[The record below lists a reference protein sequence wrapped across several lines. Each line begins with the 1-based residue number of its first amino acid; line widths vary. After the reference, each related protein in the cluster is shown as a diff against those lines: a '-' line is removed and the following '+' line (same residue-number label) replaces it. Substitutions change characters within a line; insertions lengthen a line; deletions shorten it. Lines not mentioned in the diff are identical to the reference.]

1 MKFASILLTATALC
15 AGTATFVA
23 TPAEAATLS
32 RSCPVDNIAV
42 IDGRMHIKCSS
53 VPGVGHTQAIYYFAL
68 PLSEPAAKIQSIIA
82 LAIESKRINKP
93 LTLWFDM
100 DDYKSVPGCLGSD
113 CRRLQGIALE

>member
-1 MKFASILLTATALC
+1 MKLASILLAAATLC
-15 AGTATFVA
+15 AGATTFVG

-32 RSCPVDNIAV
+32 RSCPVDNVAV
-42 IDGRMHIKCSS
+42 IDNRMHIKCAP
-53 VPGVGHTQAIYYFAL
+53 VLGVGHTQAIYYFAL
-68 PLSEPAAKIQSIIA
+68 PMSESAAKIESIIA
-82 LAIESKRINKP
+82 LAIEAKRRNKP